1 MINKVAE
8 ISEPVMEDMEIGD
21 MDLEG
26 LKATCSHKIPTQS
39 TPQQVSF
46 LEKVIF
52 QDKNMNS
59 LGVVVESLKDTDG
72 KKKLKKEKWGRPR
85 NVQRIKVI
93 GEKLMASWKYPTID
107 VSLSPSI

>member
-1 MINKVAE
+1 
-8 ISEPVMEDMEIGD
+8 MEDMEIGD

-26 LKATCSHKIPTQS
+26 LEATFSHKIPTQS

-52 QDKNMNS
+52 QAKNMNS

-72 KKKLKKEKWGRPR
+72 KKKQKRKS
-85 NVQRIKVI
+85 
-93 GEKLMASWKYPTID
+93 GEGQETYK
-107 VSLSPSI
+107 